1 MLTYFHFFFSI
12 FLKLHCVDEDVV
24 SGVVCIL
31 KAVIFKPHYSS
42 GRSLQDSR
50 QVDAVLPLLLNF
62 LDERDG
68 TARAV
73 VVLIAEYCSM

>member
-1 MLTYFHFFFSI
+1 MLTFFFFS
-12 FLKLHCVDEDVV
+12 FLLLKLHCLDEDVV

-42 GRSLQDSR
+42 GRTLPDSR

-73 VVLIAEYCSM
+73 VMLLAEYCSM

>member
-1 MLTYFHFFFSI
+1 MLTFS
-12 FLKLHCVDEDVV
+12 FSFLLLKLHCVDEDVV
-24 SGVVCIL
+24 SGVLCIL

-42 GRSLQDSR
+42 GRSFPDSG

-68 TARAV
+68 TAKAV
-73 VVLIAEYCSM
+73 VMLIAEYCSM